1 MYTGA
6 GINPQTVLQVT
17 PRSGPCWNGME
28 LSRNTNS
35 YVKRHS
41 KDVFIYT
48 IWIKKAVLL
57 VLPCNIYNND
67 HLSLSF
73 MYMSRYTIYDC
84 CFYEK
89 QQKQQQVNKN
99 QRNFDVNV
107 KLAFASCMFFHN
119 KVNILNNVFH
129 PNSNWI
135 IFKHAKHPNL
145 QSLHEIEPAAWS
157 SSVDFNNLYRFSD
170 ILQLSINDWTFVLW
184 VSSSL
189 SRRSWYFCRSQ
200 PDNNKNIQDHFWW
213 KTAVQWMS

>member
-1 MYTGA
+1 
-6 GINPQTVLQVT
+6 
-17 PRSGPCWNGME
+17 ME

-48 IWIKKAVLL
+48 IWIKKAVLP
-57 VLPCNIYNND
+57 VLPCNIYNHD

-73 MYMSRYTIYDC
+73 MYMSRYTIFDC

-89 QQKQQQVNKN
+89 QQKQQQVNKLLVACFS
-99 QRNFDVNV
+99 QQ
-107 KLAFASCMFFHN
+107 S
-119 KVNILNNVFH
+119 ILNNVFH

-170 ILQLSINDWTFVLW
+170 ILQLSINDWTLVLW

-200 PDNNKNIQDHFWW
+200 PDNNKNTQDHF
-213 KTAVQWMS
+213 